1 MPHDPRTEQR
11 VGAIVREEL
20 ALFWEDL
27 GQRFQKLGAGF
38 RSALENYDSA
48 LQSHD
53 RKHQELQQFL
63 LRLALGRWWVGDPRV
78 AVSARSRSAATPS
91 KPMPIP
97 CRSIDPHHS
106 CHAHPY
112 MMAGQNTRNP
122 KPESKKPEPE
132 PKKSEPE
139 PQFEF

>member
-1 MPHDPRTEQR
+1 M
-11 VGAIVREEL
+11 VREEL

-63 LRLALGRWWVGDPRV
+63 LRLALGRWWW
-78 AVSARSRSAATPS
+78 ATMKCLIARLTGMLSGMSTARIWAMKTGSLTVLLLRCVILA
-91 KPMPIP
+91 
-97 CRSIDPHHS
+97 CRSE
-106 CHAHPY
+106 
-112 MMAGQNTRNP
+112 GQWHQSASPLGADHRRLHVDR
-122 KPESKKPEPE
+122 
-132 PKKSEPE
+132 
-139 PQFEF
+139 